1 VIVFPPQPCDDRVLF
16 GIHGGEGHVARLRR
30 QRLPSAAGRDERRN
44 VEPRARA
51 EYGFGAVLCDLPAAD
66 LPQFRRL

>member
-1 VIVFPPQPCDDRVLF
+1 
-16 GIHGGEGHVARLRR
+16 VARLRR

-44 VEPRARA
+44 AEPRARA